1 MDKLQNALDKMLEV
15 LSSLA
20 GVMNAEQEQLS
31 AGQINSSLLQ
41 RITEDKSSLLA
52 TLSFLEQMRRD
63 AEKNAGLY
71 EPYSRH
77 PELAQRW
84 TAIQANTLK
93 LRDTNTHNGMLL
105 NHQIKHNEQAL
116 QVLKPYHSQKFY
128 GPDGQ
133 AISARSVSRKA

>member
-20 GVMNAEQEQLS
+20 EVMDAEQVQLS
-31 AGQINSSLLQ
+31 AGQVNSSLLQ

-52 TLSFLEQMRRD
+52 TLSFVEQMRRD
-63 AEKNAGLY
+63 AENAARLH
-71 EPYSRH
+71 EPYSHH

-84 TAIQANTLK
+84 AAIQTRTLK

-133 AISARSVSRKA
+133 AVSPGRIGRKA